1 MLVSLISGL
10 LLTAAPAPPA
20 PPGVRLAVSLDGTR
34 VDALQRSIWVHEPS
48 DAAFPRLRPGF
59 GGSLSVELGISSPD
73 VRWLTLFIGAR
84 GRLGVWHGATPDDA
98 ASLWDLG
105 LRSRFE
111 FALGPFSPWVGVGSS
126 FGNVVARVGGV
137 ERQVAAHTYD
147 LSAGLRVKVIGPVG
161 LGFFVETQHAS
172 SFARPQEEFS
182 TLRLGAD
189 LTLTFDL
196 GSPSSAAASEKR

>member
-10 LLTAAPAPPA
+10 LLTTTPATE
-20 PPGVRLAVSLDGTR
+20 GVQLAVSLDGAR
-34 VDALQRSIWVHEPS
+34 VDSLQRSIWVHEPS
-48 DAAFPRLRPGF
+48 DEVFPRVRPGF
-59 GGSLSVELGISSPD
+59 GGSLAVELGMRFPEA
-73 VRWLTLFIGAR
+73 RWLGLFMGLR
-84 GRLGVWHGATPDDA
+84 GRLGVWRGATDDA

-105 LRSRFE
+105 FRSRFE
-111 FALGPFSPWVGVGSS
+111 LALGPFSPWVGVGSS

-137 ERQVAAHTYD
+137 DRQVAAHTYD

-161 LGFFVETQHAS
+161 LGLFVETQHAS

-196 GSPSSAAASEKR
+196 GSPSSATPAKR